1 MASNKP
7 KIWIKCSGFY
17 CSPLSFQE
25 NINNCITVRVI
36 WKKNHYQRELLGFVS
51 FSSLIKTGAD
61 LEALL

>member
-7 KIWIKCSGFY
+7 KYGSNALVFSG
-17 CSPLSFQE
+17 SPLSFQE